1 MNQQENMAMSPKSR
15 KLLKKL
21 VVITMCCILTYL
33 PLEVTFAVKL
43 ATSAEISLSADIC
56 AIVLFELGLFLNP
69 ILLYLLDPKMKRSV
83 NEMFGVT
90 PHHLKKA
97 SSRNEKP
104 NAMPRPL
111 PLKKD
116 LHLQSSGAE
125 EKQTI
130 IIARSR

>member
-21 VVITMCCILTYL
+21 VVITTSCILTFL
-33 PLEVTFAVKL
+33 PLEVTFAAKL
-43 ATSAEISLSADIC
+43 ANSAEIPLSADLC

-69 ILLYLLDPKMKRSV
+69 ILLYLLDAKMKRSV
-83 NEMFGVT
+83 NEMLGVKT
-90 PHHLKKA
+90 QAPHHHKKA
-97 SSRNEKP
+97 SSRNDNP
-104 NAMPRPL
+104 LLRRL

-116 LHLQSSGAE
+116 LQLKSSAE

-130 IIARSR
+130 IMARSR